1 MHYYI
6 QAGTENGYKLEEGE
20 TEVRKRFLPT
30 VIFAIAIVL
39 FWLPTDASALEIS
52 LKVGVN
58 TNLPP
63 YQFIGEN
70 GEITGLHID
79 IMNELS
85 KIDGFDIEYISF
97 PNTYAA
103 MEAMLDNKLDAVIGV
118 PQKKYSTWDVAFSD
132 EINSAAL
139 CLVADEKSAKRY
151 EEAQSAGRGMT
162 LALEGDTIDYNH
174 MSNLISSSIILKD
187 SQVNAFYMLQQGYA
201 DMLLGVKDSVVYQMR
216 EENLEDAYA
225 IIGNYISNVDYSI
238 AIHKDDQYLQA
249 LINHGIT
256 QLHITGRYGE
266 FRSKWSMADNNTIR
280 IVRLQRFLALCLML
294 VLIAG
299 VYAFLSRRVKR
310 LLEKEVLL
318 RTKALNEANCA
329 MLDMNKELG
338 RRIQK
343 EKEYSRLLDVIIET
357 APSAM
362 FLLNNDGMTL
372 HSNQHGLSM
381 SELFQQGTIYF
392 NKQIQDSWHSL
403 MGELMSEAEQQ
414 RNAGTI
420 LLSFPTEQQRTI
432 RYHIHHMIEND
443 SPSGYLVVMED
454 VTTETIEQQAHIE
467 KQKNEALNRMVAS
480 IAHEIKNPL
489 TTISAA
495 INMVYAK
502 RNDERFMNTFRE
514 IVPQEVERI
523 NRLIQN
529 LVYYARPP
537 KTTSER
543 LDVAQLLAS
552 IEQMVAPLAQRNQ
565 VSLEFK
571 TDEGLYVVASMDKLK
586 QVLLNF
592 IINSLESIAN
602 KCEESSSE
610 YSPIIRVCAK
620 TMGKFISVSVWDNGV
635 GMEEEQMGACFRP
648 FYSTKPAGTGLGLSV
663 SAQYIHEI
671 GGTIRADG
679 KAGEYANLTVFLPM
693 V

>member
-1 MHYYI
+1 M
-6 QAGTENGYKLEEGE
+6 
-20 TEVRKRFLPT
+20 
-30 VIFAIAIVL
+30 
-39 FWLPTDASALEIS
+39 
-52 LKVGVN
+52 
-58 TNLPP
+58 
-63 YQFIGEN
+63 
-70 GEITGLHID
+70 
-79 IMNELS
+79 
-85 KIDGFDIEYISF
+85 
-97 PNTYAA
+97 
-103 MEAMLDNKLDAVIGV
+103 
-118 PQKKYSTWDVAFSD
+118 
-132 EINSAAL
+132 
-139 CLVADEKSAKRY
+139 
-151 EEAQSAGRGMT
+151 
-162 LALEGDTIDYNH
+162 
-174 MSNLISSSIILKD
+174 
-187 SQVNAFYMLQQGYA
+187 
-201 DMLLGVKDSVVYQMR
+201 
-216 EENLEDAYA
+216 
-225 IIGNYISNVDYSI
+225 
-238 AIHKDDQYLQA
+238 QA